1 MVRQEQSVDNVQS
14 PFDGHSD
21 MVKPEWI
28 DFNGHFNAGFYVV
41 CFDDAIESWMD
52 FIGLGR
58 PHREVH
64 AVTTFSAQ
72 NHVTYVREVQ
82 EGANLKVTTQLLGFD
97 WKRVHAIQVM
107 WNVDENFI
115 AATCEVM
122 SLHVS
127 EETRR
132 VSEMDESASSRLT
145 EIWASHKELEVP
157 DQVGQTMS
165 VPGWP
170 PSSP

>member
-1 MVRQEQSVDNVQS
+1 MVRQEQSVDDVQS

-21 MVKPEWI
+21 IVKPEWI

-58 PHREVH
+58 SHREVH

-82 EGANLKVTTQLLGFD
+82 EGANLRVTTQLLGFD
-97 WKRVHAIQVM
+97 WKRVHAIPVSYTHLTLPT
-107 WNVDENFI
+107 NR
-115 AATCEVM
+115 EV
-122 SLHVS
+122 
-127 EETRR
+127 
-132 VSEMDESASSRLT
+132 
-145 EIWASHKELEVP
+145 
-157 DQVGQTMS
+157 
-165 VPGWP
+165 
-170 PSSP
+170 

>member
-1 MVRQEQSVDNVQS
+1 MVRQEQNVDDVQS

-21 MVKPEWI
+21 TVKPEWI

-72 NHVTYVREVQ
+72 NHVTYLREVQ
-82 EGANLKVTTQLLGFD
+82 EGANLRVLLNYWVLIG
-97 WKRVHAIQVM
+97 
-107 WNVDENFI
+107 
-115 AATCEVM
+115 
-122 SLHVS
+122 S
-127 EETRR
+127 ESTRFKLCGTWMR
-132 VSEMDESASSRLT
+132 ISSRL
-145 EIWASHKELEVP
+145 HVK
-157 DQVGQTMS
+157 
-165 VPGWP
+165 
-170 PSSP
+170 